1 MPWTRSVTQY
11 LHVVESSPIIAEA
24 LQLLQDNLVWI
35 VFFSFAKM
43 ESVCEIEAPHITLNS
58 GLIRR

>member
-24 LQLLQDNLVWI
+24 MQLLQDNFAWI
-35 VFFSFAKM
+35 V
-43 ESVCEIEAPHITLNS
+43 
-58 GLIRR
+58 IRSPEQASI

>member
-24 LQLLQDNLVWI
+24 LQLLLDNLV
-35 VFFSFAKM
+35 
-43 ESVCEIEAPHITLNS
+43 
-58 GLIRR
+58 GLLPVLKKS

>member
-1 MPWTRSVTQY
+1 MPWTRTVTQY

-35 VFFSFAKM
+35 VTCSL
-43 ESVCEIEAPHITLNS
+43 EVLNRQVFN
-58 GLIRR
+58 LLLTF